1 MDSSL
6 LSKKYKVRKLTKND
20 LEKIYDLSKDN
31 KIFYEYHPPFVT
43 KESIIDDME
52 ALPPRKDYED
62 KFYIGYYNDDELV
75 AVMDLI
81 LKYPN
86 EDISFIGLFMMKIKY
101 QGKGIGTSII
111 NDLCESLR
119 TLGFKSIRLGVD
131 IGNPQ
136 SNHFWQKNDFKVIK
150 EDEFIVME
158 RIL

>member
-20 LEKIYDLSKDN
+20 IDIIYDLSKDN

-43 KESIIDDME
+43 KESII
-52 ALPPRKDYED
+52 
-62 KFYIGYYNDDELV
+62 
-75 AVMDLI
+75 
-81 LKYPN
+81 
-86 EDISFIGLFMMKIKY
+86 
-101 QGKGIGTSII
+101 

-119 TLGFKSIRLGVD
+119 KLGFKSIRLGVD

-136 SNHFWQKNDFKVIK
+136 SNHFWQKNNFKVIK
-150 EDEFIVME
+150 EDEFIVMG

>member
-1 MDSSL
+1 MDSIL

-20 LEKIYDLSKDN
+20 IDIIYDLSKDN

-52 ALPPRKDYED
+52 ALPPGKDYDD

-111 NDLCESLR
+111 NDLCKSLR
-119 TLGFKSIRLGVD
+119 KLGFKSIRLGVD

-136 SNHFWQKNDFKVIK
+136 SNHFWQKNNFKVIK
-150 EDEFIVME
+150 EEEFIVME